1 MSTPTTATATIPHS
15 HYHHPSHHG
24 FPYYSTNTTSSYR
37 STANQ
42 LPTSSRLAPP
52 YPASSTSSYAPSSNT
67 HASSL
72 TINGSSFSSNS
83 SLARSQRQDV
93 TDLPALLESN
103 YTTMPASAA
112 SSQVEAGS
120 HASRKRRRNSPVDW
134 KKFYGGQPPK
144 EIIVIDDTPEPD
156 GATAPAVSAPQ
167 APALP
172 NGSTTYTYTN
182 GANGTGVSANTSAAR
197 HAPKRRKR
205 DDDVPAAS
213 GTHYDPVHHSRING
227 STTTPHQNGTPSGS
241 TISSSARTTNSAI
254 HTTAATS
261 LGSLSSNGQYDF
273 DAQPGQKRKRTTR
286 QQAANEVKRRETAL
300 VGHNYP
306 SYHPPPQPPK
316 KAGDVHVRVIPDVS
330 DHLGGSMLPVQLFAN
345 LIALSSVVLQER
357 PVRRQ

>member
-24 FPYYSTNTTSSYR
+24 FPYYSANAPSSYR
-37 STANQ
+37 TTANQ
-42 LPTSSRLAPP
+42 LPSTSRLAPS
-52 YPASSTSSYAPSSNT
+52 YPASSTSSYAPTSNT
-67 HASSL
+67 HASSV

-93 TDLPALLESN
+93 TDLPAILDNN
-103 YTTMPASAA
+103 YTIMPAASAQA
-112 SSQVEAGS
+112 QA
-120 HASRKRRRNSPVDW
+120 ASRKRRRHSPVDW

-156 GATAPAVSAPQ
+156 SAAAAAPTAAAPTAAAPQ
-167 APALP
+167 ALT
-172 NGSTTYTYTN
+172 NGTTTYTYTN
-182 GANGTGVSANTSAAR
+182 GINGTGVSANTSAAR

-205 DDDVPAAS
+205 DDDVPTIT
-213 GTHYDPVHHSRING
+213 GTRYDPVHHSRLNG

-241 TISSSARTTNSAI
+241 TISSSGRTTNSAI

-261 LGSLSSNGQYDF
+261 LGGSLSSNGQYEY

-330 DHLGGSMLPVQLFAN
+330 NCLGPIHHGQH
-345 LIALSSVVLQER
+345 SSSSCC
-357 PVRRQ
+357 